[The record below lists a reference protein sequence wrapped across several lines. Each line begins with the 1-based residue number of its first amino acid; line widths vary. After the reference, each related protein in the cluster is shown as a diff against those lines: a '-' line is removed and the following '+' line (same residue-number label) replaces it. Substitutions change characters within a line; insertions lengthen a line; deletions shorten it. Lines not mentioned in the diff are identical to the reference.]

1 MPDALRIARPDAAPS
16 KAPPAAVNSASVRWS
31 SWLVYATVALAPLSL
46 GSVGAAVPAIW
57 SIVLGVALLGLL
69 PVRLRREQR
78 AVLAGAAGVAIACL
92 FVLHEQLAAKPWLPV
107 HPDPLWARAARL
119 LGTDLPASVSIAR
132 NQPFFSLGLGIVC
145 SLAFA
150 TALLMASDREAA
162 RRLLRVVAI
171 SGTVYAVA
179 GVATFLIE
187 PTKIFL
193 LYEKQ
198 AHLTAL
204 TSPFVN
210 RNTAAV
216 YYGCCALIWLML
228 GSERLQQLLPSER
241 LTWARARARLS
252 GRSGRSVL
260 MPVVGWLVCL
270 IAMFLTG
277 SRAGAGISLVAMILA
292 VVAFLHRRLSG
303 WYVSIGAWLAGVL
316 IALALLQLFGGV
328 VGGRLS
334 VQGFSDEGRLS
345 TYRAVL
351 RMINDHPW
359 LGSGFGT
366 FEMAYPAYR
375 TDDISLAG
383 IWNRAHNSLL
393 ELASDGGLVLAGVV
407 VAGALA
413 AFAVLVRG
421 IRTRRRDVIVPVV
434 ALCAALAATAHSM
447 VDFSLQIP
455 GYAIVIF
462 SLLGAGMSQSF
473 GSQTRLP
480 RVSGATNMVSGGA

>member
-1 MPDALRIARPDAAPS
+1 MPDDQRIARPDEAHSKPPS
-16 KAPPAAVNSASVRWS
+16 KIVNSASVQWS
-31 SWLVYATVALAPLSL
+31 SWLVYATVALAPLPL

-69 PVRLRREQR
+69 PVRLRRGQR
-78 AVLAGAAGVAIACL
+78 AVLSGAGGVAITCL
-92 FVLHEQLAAKPWLPV
+92 LVLHEQFAEKPWLPV
-107 HPDPLWARAARL
+107 HPDPLWAKSSRL
-119 LGTDLPASVSIAR
+119 LGIDLPASVSIAH

-145 SLAFA
+145 FLAFA

-162 RRLLRVVAI
+162 RRLLRVVAM
-171 SGTVYAVA
+171 SGAVYAVA
-179 GVATFLIE
+179 GVVTFWID

-210 RNTAAV
+210 RNTASV
-216 YYGCCALIWLML
+216 YYGCCAMIWMML
-228 GSERLQQLLPSER
+228 GCERLQQLLPSER
-241 LTWARARARLS
+241 LTWARARARL
-252 GRSGRSVL
+252 GGHSGRSVL
-260 MPVVGWLVCL
+260 RPVVGWLVCL

-277 SRAGAGISLVAMILA
+277 SRAGAGVSLVAMILA
-292 VVAFLHRRLSG
+292 AVAFFHRRLSG
-303 WYVSIGAWLAGVL
+303 WYVSVGAWLAGGLV
-316 IALALLQLFGGV
+316 ALGLLQLFGGT

-334 VQGFSDEGRLS
+334 AQGLSDEGRLS
-345 TYRAVL
+345 TYRAAL
-351 RMINDHPW
+351 RMIVDHPW

-393 ELASDGGLVLAGVV
+393 ELASDGGLVLAAVV

-413 AFAVLVRG
+413 AFAVLVHG